1 MFIAHSYSQKLTQP
15 KYTSNSN
22 MDFKSIFGDF
32 PGGSAGK
39 KICLQCGRSGFDPWV
54 GKILWRR
61 ERLPTPVFWPREFH
75 GP

>member
-39 KICLQCGRSGFDPWV
+39 KSAWVRSLGWEDPLEK
-54 GKILWRR
+54 GKATHSSILA
-61 ERLPTPVFWPREFH
+61 
-75 GP
+75 